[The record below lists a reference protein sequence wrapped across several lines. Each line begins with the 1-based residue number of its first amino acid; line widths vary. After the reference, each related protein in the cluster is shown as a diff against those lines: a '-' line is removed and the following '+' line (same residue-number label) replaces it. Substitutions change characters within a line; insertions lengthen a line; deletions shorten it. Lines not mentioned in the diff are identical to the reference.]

1 MLEIPVLRVFFL
13 KIFLMWIIFKV
24 FIEFVTVLLL
34 FFFFFSF
41 KFCLFVCFL
50 VEEHLGSSFPDQ
62 GSNLY
67 PLHWKEKSATGL
79 RGRSP
84 S

>member
-1 MLEIPVLRVFFL
+1 
-13 KIFLMWIIFKV
+13 MWIIFKV

-34 FFFFFSF
+34 FFFFSF

-50 VEEHLGSSFPDQ
+50 VEEHVGSSFPDQ

-67 PLHWKEKSATGL
+67 PLQEGEVSHWTSRVVPQLMFCNFPFSTLSTYNIIG
-79 RGRSP
+79 
-84 S
+84 

>member
-1 MLEIPVLRVFFL
+1 MLEIQVFLVFFFF
-13 KIFLMWIIFKV
+13 KTFFLMWIIFKV

-34 FFFFFSF
+34 LFFFLSFFF
-41 KFCLFVCFL
+41 FL
-50 VEEHLGSSFPDQ
+50 VEEHVGSSFPDQ

-79 RGRSP
+79 RGRFP
-84 S
+84 Y